1 VVHLI
6 FRIPEKELVTELDK
20 YKRSK
25 KGPAIQAARLR
36 NRSPN
41 RFDQLIKNL
50 EQERDYWKAEVERLQ
65 EVMTLVL
72 SVCPMHAVIMLSR
85 IYCSVLC

>member
-1 VVHLI
+1 MI
-6 FRIPEKELVTELDK
+6 ELDK
-20 YKRSK
+20 YKRAK

-50 EQERDYWKAEVERLQ
+50 EQERDYWKGEVDRLN
-65 EVMTLVL
+65 EIITRV
-72 SVCPMHAVIMLSR
+72 S
-85 IYCSVLC
+85 